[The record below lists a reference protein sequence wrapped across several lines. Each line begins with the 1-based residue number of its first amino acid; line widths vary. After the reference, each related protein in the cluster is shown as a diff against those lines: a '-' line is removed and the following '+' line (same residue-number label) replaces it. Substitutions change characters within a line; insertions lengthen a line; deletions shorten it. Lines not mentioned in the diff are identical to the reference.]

1 MSVLP
6 VVSVW
11 SPWRLHADSV
21 VVVLDEHGIRAQVVD
36 DPVAAAG
43 LLVASAMAAD
53 QGQLLRERASAGRS
67 TILWGGTLPP
77 PRIAELRDAGAL
89 AYVSMLHAPSELVA
103 VVSDVLSGEDVP
115 WTDAVGPL
123 PTLTER
129 EQGVARAYLVDH
141 ADRTRAEVAQILG
154 ISDRTL
160 KVHVANVRAKAG
172 HRGTHTREGLRR
184 ALTVRG
190 WLD

>member
-43 LLVASAMAAD
+43 LLVASAMTAD

-67 TILWGGTLPP
+67 TICLLYTS
-77 PRIAELRDAGAL
+77 DAADD
-89 AYVSMLHAPSELVA
+89 VA
-103 VVSDVLSGEDVP
+103 
-115 WTDAVGPL
+115 
-123 PTLTER
+123 
-129 EQGVARAYLVDH
+129 GV
-141 ADRTRAEVAQILG
+141 
-154 ISDRTL
+154 
-160 KVHVANVRAKAG
+160 
-172 HRGTHTREGLRR
+172 
-184 ALTVRG
+184 
-190 WLD
+190 